1 VHRSYKFT
9 GLLPWRPSEFS
20 PGLLVAAALSR
31 RRRPLGIS
39 RSSRGHPA
47 RYRSYW
53 FCGPTS
59 PLAIPSAVW
68 FSHTGVRRTVQHSR
82 RRLSEFGLPP
92 ECCPAQASPP
102 LRADS
107 SLGLSLPSAHAR
119 HGGPLTAG
127 TPARYVP
134 PSGFGYPR
142 GGLRPPRPGRVCFTP
157 AALMG
162 FALRSFLL
170 PKGTRRVS
178 ATGEPTCRFA
188 CRFSLS
194 PRATGPAPQAAA
206 PGL

>member
-1 VHRSYKFT
+1 VRYEARR
-9 GLLPWRPSEFS
+9 PWRPSEFS

-92 ECCPAQASPP
+92 EYCPAQASPP
-102 LRADS
+102 AAAGGLLSWAFAPFSTCKERRSTYRGHTRPLRSACRVW
-107 SLGLSLPSAHAR
+107 LPSWRLAPSEP
-119 HGGPLTAG
+119 GP
-127 TPARYVP
+127 
-134 PSGFGYPR
+134 
-142 GGLRPPRPGRVCFTP
+142 GLFRPGGARGIHP
-157 AALMG
+157 
-162 FALRSFLL
+162 S
-170 PKGTRRVS
+170 
-178 ATGEPTCRFA
+178 E
-188 CRFSLS
+188 LS
-194 PRATGPAPQAAA
+194 PPERYRTRFRDW
-206 PGL
+206 